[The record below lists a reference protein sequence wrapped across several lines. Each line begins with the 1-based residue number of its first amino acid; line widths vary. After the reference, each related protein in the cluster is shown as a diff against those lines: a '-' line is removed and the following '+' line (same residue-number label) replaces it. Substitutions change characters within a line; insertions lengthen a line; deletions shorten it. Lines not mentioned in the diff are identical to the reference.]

1 MEHCYDPDSSSE
13 AVTFPVN
20 ANTKTAIREPVAAG
34 TLTLTEMPF
43 SDQKALFTLKD
54 WRLWAAS
61 FGFFGALFVCGV
73 FSMLSLKRA
82 GGGSDLMTEEVVI
95 LPLIQDI
102 IFAVLAPLVFV
113 VAARYPVQ
121 RPYAVKRSFLY
132 LAGGVLFTIVHVLLR
147 VLSYPAWNYGTK
159 KYEWAL
165 INWRSLHVAIH
176 WPSMKAIFLWNLVED
191 IFAIYIPILVV
202 AHAVLYYTRYRH
214 RELRSVQLQAQLSDA
229 KLLALKNQLQ
239 PHFLFNTLHS
249 ISALMLRD
257 VRAADTMI
265 ARLSDLLRMSLED
278 TGEHVTSLKREME
291 FTQTY
296 LEIEKVRFGD
306 RLSVTFDVPPKIL
319 DALVPQCLLQPLVEN
334 SIKHGISKRSSGGE
348 ITVRASTVGDRL
360 LLSVKDNGPENA
372 SAMGDRPVRFG
383 LGLKATRERL
393 RSLYGE
399 NQELTL
405 SFLSDGHVEV
415 NILIPN
421 RGEAR
426 L

>member
-1 MEHCYDPDSSSE
+1 MSTDSR
-13 AVTFPVN
+13 VT
-20 ANTKTAIREPVAAG
+20 TETETAITETSAAG
-34 TLTLTEMPF
+34 TVALAEMTF
-43 SDQKALFTLKD
+43 SDQKAPFSLKD

-82 GGGSDLMTEEVVI
+82 GGGSNLMTEEVVT

-102 IFAVLAPLVFV
+102 IFAILAPLVFV
-113 VAARYPVQ
+113 VAGRYPVQ
-121 RPYAVKRSFLY
+121 RPYATKRSLLY

-165 INWRSLHVAIH
+165 INWRSLHVSIY
-176 WPSMKAIFLWNLVED
+176 WPALKTIFLWNLVED

-214 RELRSVQLQAQLSDA
+214 RELRSIQLQAQLSDA
-229 KLLALKNQLQ
+229 KLLALKSQLQ

-249 ISALMLRD
+249 ISSLMLRD
-257 VRAADTMI
+257 VQAADTMI

-278 TGEHVTSLKREME
+278 PGEHVTSLKREME
-291 FTQTY
+291 FTQAY
-296 LEIEKVRFGD
+296 LEIEKIRFGD
-306 RLSVTFDVPPKIL
+306 RLSVTFDVPPKML
-319 DALVPQCLLQPLVEN
+319 DVLVPQCLLQPLVEN

-348 ITVRASTVGDRL
+348 ITVCASTVGDRL

-372 SAMGDRPVRFG
+372 PANGDRPVRFG

-393 RSLYGE
+393 RTLYGE
-399 NQELTL
+399 NQDLTL
-405 SFLSDGHVEV
+405 DFLSDGHVEV

-421 RGEAR
+421 RGQAR